1 MKPQFVI
8 TSNVTVSS
16 KDGSFNQSEEFK
28 KIKVIP
34 FEQCFQAKKATD
46 DYPNCFIIN
55 LKNKISNINILG
67 FTIKFENSNPC
78 YGYMIADWCPIRK
91 QLKLYDVDGYV
102 TQMY

>member
-16 KDGSFNQSEEFK
+16 KDG
-28 KIKVIP
+28 
-34 FEQCFQAKKATD
+34 
-46 DYPNCFIIN
+46 YPNCFIIN

>member
-28 KIKVIP
+28 EIKVIP

-46 DYPNCFIIN
+46 GYPNCFIIN
-55 LKNKISNINILG
+55 LKNKISNINILC
-67 FTIKFENSNPC
+67 FT
-78 YGYMIADWCPIRK
+78 IADWCPIRK

>member
-1 MKPQFVI
+1 MVLLTKVKNSKKSKLFHLN
-8 TSNVTVSS
+8 NV
-16 KDGSFNQSEEFK
+16 FK
-28 KIKVIP
+28 
-34 FEQCFQAKKATD
+34 QKKATD
-46 DYPNCFIIN
+46 GYPNCFIIN

>member
-8 TSNVTVSS
+8 TANVTVSS
-16 KDGSFNQSEEFK
+16 KNGSFNQSG
-28 KIKVIP
+28 
-34 FEQCFQAKKATD
+34 
-46 DYPNCFIIN
+46 YPNCFIIN

-91 QLKLYDVDGYV
+91 RLKLYDVDGYV
-102 TQMY
+102 AQMY